1 MGVRGRGKSGKEH
14 ILPMNIV
21 CLDMEGV
28 LVPEIWIAFSEASGI
43 PELRRTTRDEPDYD
57 KLMRWRLG
65 ILKEHGLGL
74 REIQATIA
82 KIDPL
87 PGAKAFLDELRTLT
101 QVLILSDTFE
111 EFAKP
116 LMQKLDWPA
125 IFCNSLEVAESGE
138 ITGYKMRC
146 QQSKLTTVKALQSI
160 GYETIA
166 AGDSFNDLGMIQASK
181 AGFLFKST
189 EAIKA
194 AHPELPAYEEFG
206 DLLTAIKG
214 TL

>member
-1 MGVRGRGKSGKEH
+1 
-14 ILPMNIV
+14 MNIV

-57 KLMRWRLG
+57 KLMKFRLG

-82 KIDPL
+82 RIDPL
-87 PGAKAFLDELRTLT
+87 PGAKVFMDELRTLT
-101 QVLILSDTFE
+101 QVIILSDTFE
-111 EFAKP
+111 QFAKP
-116 LMQKLDWPA
+116 LMEKLNWPT
-125 IFCNSLEVAESGE
+125 IFCNSLEVAASGE

-146 QQSKLTTVKALQSI
+146 EKSKLTTVKALQSI
-160 GYETIA
+160 GFDTIA

-189 EAIKA
+189 EQIKKDY
-194 AHPELPAYEEFG
+194 PQIPAYEEFG
-206 DLLTAIKG
+206 DLLSAIKAA
-214 TL
+214 L